1 MRGKY
6 MINISFAKW
15 FLEND
20 TFTIS
25 LFNNSIN
32 ESKEGEERLTKDM
45 LDYYT
50 GEIKYR
56 VKQFADRLKDKE
68 KIKEI
73 IDSKILK
80 DIKKQKNITDDEL
93 IDDIH
98 KAANNYD
105 KNQDKIEYASFL
117 PKLKINKEEGVLGR
131 LALVQSLSEL
141 SQSEGEPKHIYRSLK
156 PMNKVINSKHQPSEP
171 KDVED
176 SGEKVPENPTAGQ
189 LYSDENGKWKFIDN
203 KWRLLQTKKYEG
215 TETLNM
221 FNRGKLDR
229 PMLKAILGFSEKDI
243 VSDFAG
249 SMSRIG
255 YNYLRKLKNQKRI
268 EDDKE
273 IKLDPDERK
282 KAIARSKSKF
292 PNPQVGDEYRDDDTS
307 TNWEYVLTRHG
318 YNRWIQILDKGK
330 GKKQTVSLSI
340 KGDDGFDNDVEGKNF
355 SPDEEV
361 DKKKMSNLL
370 TDIESILPKNVDED
384 FKYQLKI
391 LSLFYYKS
399 KKINLYTLQQN
410 LEDYVELVK
419 LKKMEPIEINTTN
432 MTATPFE
439 YTNYDNWV
447 KKISEEIKKV
457 DEPKVDEPKV
467 DEPKVDEPLV
477 PVRNPQNITEPLVSK
492 GTLLDG
498 LEKFKAYLNTTS
510 QLDQPIYGNKNNYS
524 HISSSAIKQADGTNT
539 FDEKVLRYYRNL
551 FIEFTKEL
559 MEVIE
564 KNPSNTHQAIN
575 SKLYNFREWL
585 EPKYNE
591 LDGIG
596 AKKPKSIG
604 EWLKLTV
611 RKYKYELKKYAK
623 ENGFAGELGFNLDLD

>member
-1 MRGKY
+1 

-20 TFTIS
+20 TFAIS

-32 ESKEGEERLTKDM
+32 ESKEGEERLTQDM

-50 GEIKYR
+50 NEIKYR

-68 KIKEI
+68 KIKDI
-73 IDSKILK
+73 VDSKILE
-80 DIKKQKNITDDEL
+80 DIKKQKNIKTDDEL
-93 IDDIH
+93 IEDIH
-98 KAANNYD
+98 KAANDYKIDND
-105 KNQDKIEYASFL
+105 KNYYASFL
-117 PKLKINKEEGVLGR
+117 PKLKINREEGSLGR
-131 LALVQSLSEL
+131 LALVQSLSDPEPY
-141 SQSEGEPKHIYRSLK
+141 QSESEPKHIYRSRV

-189 LYSDENGKWKFIDN
+189 VYSDENGKWKFIDN
-203 KWRLLQTKKYEG
+203 KWRLIQTKKYEG

-243 VSDFAG
+243 VADFAG

-255 YNYLRKLKNQKRI
+255 YNYLRKLKNKERI

-292 PNPQVGDEYRDDDTS
+292 PNPKVGDEYRDDDTS
-307 TNWEYVLTRHG
+307 TNWKYVLTRHG

-330 GKKQTVSLSI
+330 GKKQTISLSDQ
-340 KGDDGFDNDVEGKNF
+340 GEEGEFEHDVAAKDL
-355 SPDEEV
+355 SPDEETENR
-361 DKKKMSNLL
+361 KMSNLL
-370 TDIESILPKNVDED
+370 NDIESILPKNVDED
-384 FKYQLKI
+384 FKYKLKI

-419 LKKMEPIEINTTN
+419 LKKMPTITINTGN
-432 MTATPFE
+432 MRADPLE

-457 DEPKVDEPKV
+457 DEPL
-467 DEPKVDEPLV
+467 VDEPLV
-477 PVRNPQNITEPLVSK
+477 PVINPQNITKPLVSK

-498 LEKFKAYLNTTS
+498 LEKFKVHLNITS
-510 QLDQPIYGNKNNYS
+510 SLNKKIEGNDKDNFS
-524 HISSSAIKQADGTNT
+524 HISSSAIKRADGKDT
-539 FDEKVLRYYRNL
+539 FDENVLRYYRNL
-551 FIEFTKEL
+551 FIKFTEEL
-559 MEVIE
+559 IEVIE
-564 KNPSNTHQAIN
+564 KNPSNTHVAIN
-575 SKLYNFREWL
+575 KKLYNFREWL
-585 EPKYNE
+585 KLKYNE
-591 LDGIG
+591 LDAIG
-596 AKKPKSIG
+596 AKKPKNID
-604 EWLKLTV
+604 EWLKLTI
-611 RKYKYELKKYAK
+611 RKYKYELERYAK
-623 ENGFAGELGFNLDLD
+623 ENGFAGELGLLN

>member
-32 ESKEGEERLTKDM
+32 ESKEGEEQLTKDM

-50 GEIKYR
+50 NEIRYR

-73 IDSKILK
+73 IDSKILE
-80 DIKKQKNITDDEL
+80 DIRKQKNITNDEL
-93 IDDIH
+93 IEDIH
-98 KAANNYD
+98 KAANNYKMSDD
-105 KNQDKIEYASFL
+105 KNYYTSFL
-117 PKLKINKEEGVLGR
+117 PKLKINREGVLGR
-131 LALVQSLSEL
+131 LALVQSLSEP
-141 SQSEGEPKHIYRSLK
+141 SESEGEPKHIYRSLK

-189 LYSDENGKWKFIDN
+189 VYIDENGKWKFIDN

-273 IKLDPDERK
+273 IKLDSDETK
-282 KAIARSKSKF
+282 KAIARSKSEF

-330 GKKQTVSLSI
+330 GKKQTVSLST
-340 KGDDGFDNDVEGKNF
+340 KGEEGFDNDVAGKDF
-355 SPDEEV
+355 SPDIEV
-361 DKKKMSNLL
+361 DNQKMSNLL
-370 TDIESILPKNVDED
+370 KDIESILPKNVDED
-384 FKYQLKI
+384 FKYKLKI

-419 LKKMEPIEINTTN
+419 LEKMPTIEINTTN

-457 DEPKVDEPKV
+457 DEPKI
-467 DEPKVDEPLV
+467 DEPLV
-477 PVRNPQNITEPLVSK
+477 PVRNPQNITVPLVSK

-498 LEKFKAYLNTTS
+498 LEKFKAYLNTTP
-510 QLDQPIYGNKNNYS
+510 QLDQPIYGNKNNFS
-524 HISSSAIKQADGTNT
+524 HISSSAIKRADGKDT
-539 FDEKVLRYYRNL
+539 FDKNVLRYYRDL
-551 FIEFTKEL
+551 FIGFTEEL

-564 KNPSNTHQAIN
+564 ENPSNTHRAIN
-575 SKLYNFREWL
+575 SKLYTFREWL

-596 AKKPKSIG
+596 AKKSKNIG

-611 RKYKYELKKYAK
+611 RKYKYELEKYAK
-623 ENGFAGELGFNLDLD
+623 ENGFAGELGFNLGLD

>member
-73 IDSKILK
+73 IDSKILE
-80 DIKKQKNITDDEL
+80 DIRKQKNITNDEL
-93 IDDIH
+93 IEDIH
-98 KAANNYD
+98 KAANNYKIDDD
-105 KNQDKIEYASFL
+105 KNYYASFL
-117 PKLKINKEEGVLGR
+117 PKLKINRQEGVLGR
-131 LALVQSLSEL
+131 LALVQSLSEP
-141 SQSEGEPKHIYRSLK
+141 SESEGEPKHIYRSRI

-189 LYSDENGKWKFIDN
+189 VYIDENGKWKFIDN

-255 YNYLRKLKNQKRI
+255 YNYLRKLKNQERI

-330 GKKQTVSLSI
+330 GKKQTVSLST
-340 KGDDGFDNDVEGKNF
+340 KGEEGFDNDVAGKNF
-355 SPDEEV
+355 SPDREV
-361 DKKKMSNLL
+361 DNQKMSDLL
-370 TDIESILPKNVDED
+370 TAIESILPKNVDED
-384 FKYQLKI
+384 FKYKLKI

-399 KKINLYTLQQN
+399 KKINLYTLQQK
-410 LEDYVELVK
+410 LEDYVKLVK
-419 LKKMEPIEINTTN
+419 LGKMERIEINTTN

-447 KKISEEIKKV
+447 KKISEEIK
-457 DEPKVDEPKV
+457 KVDEPKV

-524 HISSSAIKQADGTNT
+524 HISSSAIKGADGTDT

-564 KNPSNTHQAIN
+564 KNPSNTHRAIN
-575 SKLYNFREWL
+575 SKLYTFRKWL

-596 AKKPKSIG
+596 AKKPKNIG

-611 RKYKYELKKYAK
+611 MKYKYELKKYAK